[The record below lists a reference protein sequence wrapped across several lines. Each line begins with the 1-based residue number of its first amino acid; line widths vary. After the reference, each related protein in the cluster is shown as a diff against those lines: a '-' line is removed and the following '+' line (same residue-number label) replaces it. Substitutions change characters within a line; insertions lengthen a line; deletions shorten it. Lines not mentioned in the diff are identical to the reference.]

1 MKRLSYAFAL
11 LCMGLAGC
19 QTTPVSVTVD
29 AIRRPLPE
37 KAMREDQPLDLLSS
51 GSKQELEL
59 WIAQAAEKY
68 GMCVAD
74 KTELVDWVLKERADN
89 AKK

>member
-1 MKRLSYAFAL
+1 MKRLSYAVACLCVL
-11 LCMGLAGC
+11 LTGC

-37 KAMREDQPLDLLSS
+37 QAMRVDEPLDVILT
-51 GSKQELEL
+51 GSQDELKM
-59 WIAQAAEKY
+59 WVAKAAEQF

-74 KTELVDWVLKERADN
+74 KSELVDWILKERAAN

>member
-1 MKRLSYAFAL
+1 MKRMSYAMACLCVL
-11 LCMGLAGC
+11 LTGC

-37 KAMREDQPLDLLSS
+37 QAMRVDEPLDMIST
-51 GSKQELEL
+51 GSREELEM
-59 WIAQAAEKY
+59 WVAKAAEQF

-74 KTELVDWVLKERADN
+74 KAELVDWILKERAAN
-89 AKK
+89 ATK